1 VGTLEA
7 HLRLGMVNAPRIP
20 SDVPRP
26 PAHVRRNRVLMIAGV
41 VLLVALF
48 VLALVT
54 MNLPTWQR
62 FVTGMQRNFMPLM
75 RGLVR
80 PETEVFGLAW
90 RSMSETFFMAILGT
104 ALGALLAFPISFF
117 AAGNLLGGTRWALP
131 GKALLVAIRTF
142 PELVLAIIFVAAAGP
157 GPTAGIMAMGIHSI
171 GYLGKV
177 FSDVIEGIDQGP
189 MEAIRA
195 AGGNQLHT
203 FLYSVVPQVLPEF
216 ASHVLYR
223 FEINLRAA
231 TVLGMVGAGGIGLP
245 LIQRLQFRRW
255 DEVSM
260 LLIVIVGF
268 IIVVDAVSS
277 RVRNRLV

>member
-1 VGTLEA
+1 MTESRPL
-7 HLRLGMVNAPRIP
+7 
-20 SDVPRP
+20 PRP
-26 PAHVRRNRVLMIAGV
+26 PARMRRNRTLMLTGVV
-41 VLLVALF
+41 VLLVLF
-48 VLALVT
+48 VVALIT
-54 MNLPTWQR
+54 MDLPTWQR
-62 FVTGMQRNFMPLM
+62 FMSGLNRNFMPLM
-75 RGLVR
+75 RGLIR
-80 PETEVFGLAW
+80 PDLEIFPLAW
-90 RSMSETFFMAILGT
+90 SSMTETFFMAILGT
-104 ALGALLAFPISFF
+104 ALGGLLAFPLSFF

-131 GKALLVAIRTF
+131 GKAILVAIRTF
-142 PELVLAIIFVAAAGP
+142 PELVLAIIFVSAAGP

-203 FLYSVVPQVLPEF
+203 FLFAVVPQVLPEF

-231 TVLGMVGAGGIGLP
+231 TVLGIVGAGGIGLP
-245 LIQRLQFRRW
+245 LIQRLNFRRW

-260 LLIVIVGF
+260 LLIVIVAF
-268 IIVVDAVSS
+268 VIIVDAISS
-277 RVRNRLV
+277 RIRRRLV

>member
-1 VGTLEA
+1 
-7 HLRLGMVNAPRIP
+7 MVTSTPRVPTHIP
-20 SDVPRP
+20 PP
-26 PAHVRRNRVLMIAGV
+26 PAHVRRNRALLIGGIVLV
-41 VLLVALF
+41 VALF
-48 VLALVT
+48 VLALAT
-54 MNLPTWQR
+54 MTLPTWSR
-62 FVTGMQRNFMPLM
+62 FMTGLQRNFLPLM

-80 PETEVFGLAW
+80 PETKIFGLAW
-90 RSMSETFFMAILGT
+90 NAMVETFFMAILGT
-104 ALGALLAFPISFF
+104 ALGSVLAFPLSFL
-117 AAGNLLGGTRWALP
+117 ASGNLLGGTQWALP
-131 GKALLVAIRTF
+131 GKAVLVAIRTF

-223 FEINLRAA
+223 FEINLRSA
-231 TVLGMVGAGGIGLP
+231 TILGMVGAGGIGIP
-245 LIQRLQFRRW
+245 LIQRLQFRKW
-255 DEVSM
+255 AEVSM
-260 LLIVIVGF
+260 LLLVIVGF
-268 IIVVDAVSS
+268 IVVIDAISS
-277 RVRNRLV
+277 QIRRRLV

>member
-1 VGTLEA
+1 MLNSSVPT
-7 HLRLGMVNAPRIP
+7 NI
-20 SDVPRP
+20 PRP
-26 PAHVRRNRVLMIAGV
+26 PSSVRRNRALMTGGV

-54 MNLPTWQR
+54 MDLPTWDR
-62 FVTGMQRNFMPLM
+62 FMNGLRRNFAPLM

-80 PETEVFGLAW
+80 PETAIFGLAW
-90 RSMSETFFMAILGT
+90 NAMVETFFMAILGT
-104 ALGALLAFPISFF
+104 ALGGLLAFPLSFL
-117 AAGNLLGGTRWALP
+117 ASGNLLGGTRWALP
-131 GKALLVAIRTF
+131 GKTLLVAVRTF

-260 LLIVIVGF
+260 LLLVIVAF

-277 RVRNRLV
+277 RIRRTLV

>member
-1 VGTLEA
+1 MQTT
-7 HLRLGMVNAPRIP
+7 NATPVIP
-20 SDVPRP
+20 KA
-26 PAHVRRNRVLMIAGV
+26 PASVRRNRALIIAAAVTLAG
-41 VLLVALF
+41 LF

-54 MNLPTWQR
+54 MDLPTR
-62 FVTGMQRNFMPLM
+62 DRILTGFQRNFMPLM
-75 RGLVR
+75 RGLVN
-80 PETEVFGLAW
+80 PNTGVFELAW
-90 RSMSETFFMAILGT
+90 TSMAQTFFMAILGT
-104 ALGALLAFPISFF
+104 ALGAVLAFPLSFF

-131 GKALLVAIRTF
+131 GKAILVAVRTF

-177 FSDVIEGIDQGP
+177 FSDVVEGIDQGP

-260 LLIVIVGF
+260 FLIVIVGF

-277 RVRNRLV
+277 RLRSRLV

>member
-1 VGTLEA
+1 MVKTLQTPPTDIP
-7 HLRLGMVNAPRIP
+7 RAPA
-20 SDVPRP
+20 S
-26 PAHVRRNRVLMIAGV
+26 VRRNRGLLIIGAA
-41 VLLVALF
+41 LLVALF

-54 MNLPTWQR
+54 MNLPTWSR
-62 FVTGMQRNFMPLM
+62 VLSGLQRNAMPLL

-80 PETEVFGLAW
+80 PETSVFELAW
-90 RSMSETFFMAILGT
+90 NSMVTTFFMAILGT
-104 ALGALLAFPISFF
+104 ILGAVLAFPMSFL

-131 GKALLVAIRTF
+131 GKAVLVAVRTF
-142 PELVLAIIFVAAAGP
+142 PEIVLAVIFVAAAGP

-203 FLYSVVPQVLPEF
+203 FLFAVVPQVLPEF
-216 ASHVLYR
+216 ASNVLYR
-223 FEINLRAA
+223 FEINLRSAA
-231 TVLGMVGAGGIGLP
+231 VLGMVGAGGIGLP

-255 DEVSM
+255 AEVSM
-260 LLIVIVGF
+260 FIIVIVVF
-268 IIVVDAVSS
+268 IIVVDAISS
-277 RVRNRLV
+277 NIRRRLV